1 MALRNLASM
10 AHTDDQI
17 YDMSKGMPR
26 DWEPPEYPSGLCLC
40 ITKEDLA
47 EAGGEGGEPGH
58 TMRFSAM
65 GEVTSVFKSMDDC
78 RIELEIKQ
86 FAGEDGK
93 FFDLS
98 QSAYVCLCGPEM
110 EKMDLDDD
118 CERGDTIHL
127 IGAVQMQSMS
137 STEYGGD
144 MVTLQITDLTFEDES
159 AESREG

>member
-1 MALRNLASM
+1 MPLRNLVSL
-10 AHTDDQI
+10 AHTDDEL
-17 YDMSKGMPR
+17 YDLSKGMPR
-26 DWEPPEYPSGLCLC
+26 DWEPPEFPSGLSLCL
-40 ITKEDLA
+40 TKEDLA

-58 TMRFSAM
+58 TMNFSAM
-65 GEVTSVFKSMDDC
+65 GEVTSIYKSIDEC
-78 RIELEIKQ
+78 RIELQIGE

-98 QSAYVCLCGPEM
+98 SPAYMCLCGPEL

-127 IGAVQMQSMS
+127 IGTARLDSTS

-144 MVTLQITDLTFEDES
+144 MVTLQITHLTFEDES
-159 AESREG
+159 SESREG